1 MKMFCFTS
9 VRRLGLPVAVAGLTA
24 DRAKCN
30 PHFCCSTRQTRA
42 WVQSLRSELTRR
54 RQCIG
59 WNWLQDRRERL
70 IVTTMARESDFN
82 WEDDLMTK
90 WVISLLSLLCGISL
104 SVEQHIYLKQPTNT
118 NKLRSTT
125 NKQTNNQLYHGQELP
140 EAGVPPF
147 KAGKVSRARLRK
159 TETRLGVRETEHC
172 LSGRQWGYCADVDIF
187 FLHIFLLLKS
197 EHCFIVQKEVIK
209 ECVHM
214 CQMVAQ
220 FGTRWTCVFVFLYL
234 YIWICVFVFAFFVL
248 CIVQTSIKFNLW
260 LNFHLRLADGTEQI
274 QFGDLFRL
282 TESLTNKCVGILQR
296 ARKHRLPFTLF
307 TFYLE
312 ADLWSTTEK
321 NHPFWQRGDLTLTC
335 ELCRLIHFAG
345 DTLWQGEDDQKLVT
359 LIRRNREVQVWLFK
373 TIQEFYQGVQ
383 VKSSTL
389 RFFSQNRSRMISIQV
404 YFEHTRQ
411 LLPNNPGSN
420 TVFGELSYHWSLS
433 LPRFKSIVVL
443 SFWLFKKQQ

>member
-30 PHFCCSTRQTRA
+30 PHFCCCSTRQTRT

-54 RQCIG
+54 RLCIG
-59 WNWLQDRRERL
+59 WNWLQDRRERRR
-70 IVTTMARESDFN
+70 VTTMARESDFN

-90 WVISLLSLLCGISL
+90 WVISLLSLFCGISL

-125 NKQTNNQLYHGQELP
+125 NKQTNNQRYHGQELP

-172 LSGRQWGYCADVDIF
+172 LSGQQWGYCADLDIF

-234 YIWICVFVFAFFVL
+234 YIWICVFVFAIFVL
-248 CIVQTSIKFNLW
+248 CIVQTSIKFP
-260 LNFHLRLADGTEQI
+260 FSHL
-274 QFGDLFRL
+274 L
-282 TESLTNKCVGILQR
+282 TVVIMTKWVNTSKQSCMEIKCRTRQQNQRYQQWYSIYQTIKNWVQLLDTKDSGNIGNSWYECSAHSAEPPAQVGHGKGLPLPPPPLVQH
-296 ARKHRLPFTLF
+296 HRLLPSLCCCPCTRPKLCQPLQQAKPLASHHCH
-307 TFYLE
+307 TE
-312 ADLWSTTEK
+312 APPDLPHDLPQQTWS
-321 NHPFWQRGDLTLTC
+321 R
-335 ELCRLIHFAG
+335 
-345 DTLWQGEDDQKLVT
+345 
-359 LIRRNREVQVWLFK
+359 
-373 TIQEFYQGVQ
+373 
-383 VKSSTL
+383 
-389 RFFSQNRSRMISIQV
+389 
-404 YFEHTRQ
+404 
-411 LLPNNPGSN
+411 LLPLRPAHCCNSRLRKE
-420 TVFGELSYHWSLS
+420 F
-433 LPRFKSIVVL
+433 
-443 SFWLFKKQQ
+443 

>member
-1 MKMFCFTS
+1 M
-9 VRRLGLPVAVAGLTA
+9 VRSYQRQESHL
-24 DRAKCN
+24 AKLAKSHGRDYGK
-30 PHFCCSTRQTRA
+30 PKPGSE
-42 WVQSLRSELTRR
+42 SEKRSIAYQVDSEAT
-54 RQCIG
+54 
-59 WNWLQDRRERL
+59 
-70 IVTTMARESDFN
+70 V
-82 WEDDLMTK
+82 LMS
-90 WVISLLSLLCGISL
+90 ISFS
-104 SVEQHIYLKQPTNT
+104 YT
-118 NKLRSTT
+118 
-125 NKQTNNQLYHGQELP
+125 
-140 EAGVPPF
+140 
-147 KAGKVSRARLRK
+147 
-159 TETRLGVRETEHC
+159 
-172 LSGRQWGYCADVDIF
+172 
-187 FLHIFLLLKS
+187 FLLLLKS

-433 LPRFKSIVVL
+433 LPRFKSIYHWSLGLQRLKSIVVL
-443 SFWLFKKQQ
+443 SFWLFKKQQLFCCFVSYCPLSFSPSLSLPRSCIISLSIFRGWKPSSSSLSLGEPGHGGWSGYNCLSCWGFFINIQ

>member
-1 MKMFCFTS
+1 M
-9 VRRLGLPVAVAGLTA
+9 
-24 DRAKCN
+24 
-30 PHFCCSTRQTRA
+30 
-42 WVQSLRSELTRR
+42 
-54 RQCIG
+54 
-59 WNWLQDRRERL
+59 
-70 IVTTMARESDFN
+70 
-82 WEDDLMTK
+82 
-90 WVISLLSLLCGISL
+90 
-104 SVEQHIYLKQPTNT
+104 
-118 NKLRSTT
+118 
-125 NKQTNNQLYHGQELP
+125 
-140 EAGVPPF
+140 
-147 KAGKVSRARLRK
+147 
-159 TETRLGVRETEHC
+159 
-172 LSGRQWGYCADVDIF
+172 
-187 FLHIFLLLKS
+187 
-197 EHCFIVQKEVIK
+197 IK

-373 TIQEFYQGVQ
+373 TIQEFYQEVH

-389 RFFSQNRSRMISIQV
+389 RFFSQNHSRMISIQV

-443 SFWLFKKQQ
+443 NFCLSKNNKKFVVSYHIAPTLCLQRCYILLISLSSEVEIHRCFELLTFQKTTIILLFRVILSSLFLPLSFSSEVLYHFSLYLQRLKASVELTTLGWTGSLRSTRIQLLITLRSFHHLGVDQ